1 VVVSIWLYQDKIIN
15 HFVRE
20 ANKSLNTPIDVK
32 KIYVSIWA
40 DFPTIS
46 IFLKDVY
53 VEDSHP
59 GKYPLLEAASVS
71 FSLNLMDLIR
81 GNYNIR
87 GLQLTDARINLRIND
102 NGVGNYDII
111 KKKEDSS
118 SSSLS
123 FDVKNVRLKEVTVLY
138 KSLSAKQEHLF
149 ETAKMQANIKFRNNI
164 YEIESEGD
172 VLTKYIKINNTAFF
186 ENKLFDVKAF
196 VSYDDIEKIVYISP
210 SLLCTPQAQFE
221 VYGDYRFKE
230 TPSIVLHTEGKN
242 TNIQT
247 LLALLPENIS
257 QRFEQ
262 YQSSGLAYFDLKL
275 SGELSENKSPEL
287 TINFGLEN
295 ASIYNAQFKSRI
307 EDANLEGI
315 FRMKS
320 LGDLINSELELKNI
334 NGTLNGNAYQASFYL
349 RNFDDPFVRLG
360 FKGIVDGSSIRGF
373 YEMPNVKSFTGIL
386 NVDISFEGK
395 TALLKNRAT
404 AQQVSTKGKIEMQD
418 VGIEADQ
425 IGLPFEMLNG
435 SLQFNKNDL
444 ALSNVSGRF
453 GNSDF
458 IINGFFKNFITF
470 LLFEN
475 QNVGIEADLKSNF
488 IDINQLL
495 SNSKQLIGKQQD
507 YHFSIPGNIILNFN
521 CDVKSVKFRGFHGR
535 NVKGDLQVKDKIAV
549 SKNIRLQSMGGAVNL
564 SGVVDARKQK
574 AIEVISSFNV
584 NSIHLDSVFYVFE
597 NFSQTWLQDKHLK
610 GLVTADVSTEMTFND
625 ELTLYQNTLVAD
637 INATI
642 KKGELNNFEPMQQLS
657 KYIDGEN
664 LNRLRFAE
672 LKNEI
677 HIENR
682 VIYLPQMQIGSN
694 VSDIKVSGTHTFD
707 QVIDYRI
714 VAPLRSKKK
723 IDPDEAF
730 GAIEDDGSGRSM
742 LHMKIIG
749 TTDNYTVS
757 LDTEAVKKKI
767 ASDIK
772 KEFQELRDA
781 FKLKGN
787 KKKKELEIE
796 VDDYFDWEE
805 NN

>member
-707 QVIDYRI
+707 QVINYRI

>member
-1 VVVSIWLYQDKIIN
+1 MVVSIWLYQDKIIN

-32 KIYVSIWA
+32 KIYISVWA

-71 FSLNLMDLIR
+71 FSLNIMDLMR

-196 VSYDDIEKIVYISP
+196 VSYDDTEKIVYISP
-210 SLLCTPQAQFE
+210 SLLSTPQAQFE

-275 SGELSENKSPEL
+275 SGELSKNKSPEL

-295 ASIYNAQFKSRI
+295 AGIYNAQFKSRI
-307 EDANLEGI
+307 EGANLEGI

-320 LGDLINSELELKNI
+320 LGDIINSELELKNI

-349 RNFDDPFVRLG
+349 RNFDDPFV
-360 FKGIVDGSSIRGF
+360 
-373 YEMPNVKSFTGIL
+373 
-386 NVDISFEGK
+386 
-395 TALLKNRAT
+395 
-404 AQQVSTKGKIEMQD
+404 
-418 VGIEADQ
+418 
-425 IGLPFEMLNG
+425 
-435 SLQFNKNDL
+435 
-444 ALSNVSGRF
+444 
-453 GNSDF
+453 
-458 IINGFFKNFITF
+458 
-470 LLFEN
+470 
-475 QNVGIEADLKSNF
+475 
-488 IDINQLL
+488 
-495 SNSKQLIGKQQD
+495 
-507 YHFSIPGNIILNFN
+507 
-521 CDVKSVKFRGFHGR
+521 
-535 NVKGDLQVKDKIAV
+535 
-549 SKNIRLQSMGGAVNL
+549 
-564 SGVVDARKQK
+564 
-574 AIEVISSFNV
+574 
-584 NSIHLDSVFYVFE
+584 
-597 NFSQTWLQDKHLK
+597 
-610 GLVTADVSTEMTFND
+610 
-625 ELTLYQNTLVAD
+625 
-637 INATI
+637 
-642 KKGELNNFEPMQQLS
+642 
-657 KYIDGEN
+657 
-664 LNRLRFAE
+664 
-672 LKNEI
+672 
-677 HIENR
+677 
-682 VIYLPQMQIGSN
+682 
-694 VSDIKVSGTHTFD
+694 
-707 QVIDYRI
+707 
-714 VAPLRSKKK
+714 
-723 IDPDEAF
+723 
-730 GAIEDDGSGRSM
+730 
-742 LHMKIIG
+742 
-749 TTDNYTVS
+749 
-757 LDTEAVKKKI
+757 
-767 ASDIK
+767 
-772 KEFQELRDA
+772 
-781 FKLKGN
+781 
-787 KKKKELEIE
+787 LEIIRE
-796 VDDYFDWEE
+796 SDNKFHKHKKPRI
-805 NN
+805 